1 MPAVR
6 LELDVADLILMRD
19 ALRER
24 AEDAP
29 TRALLERLNREI
41 ETQSRPGPPR
51 FGSIRPPVPQP
62 AG

>member
-1 MPAVR
+1 MPLVR
-6 LELDVADLILMRD
+6 LDLDVGELRILRD

-24 AEDAP
+24 TEDEP

-51 FGSIRPPVPQP
+51 FGSIRPDH
-62 AG
+62 